1 MVIRH
6 NVVRG
11 KLDAP
16 KGRTEDNI
24 GITKRLAQALETHP
38 RTGPFV
44 FDNKGSHF
52 KEHNMNAWMMALVKL
67 AGLPWRGTRVLRKTC
82 GTRIAD
88 GGGGVAAVAT
98 HLRHKDLG
106 TASRYI
112 DRRGATSRAL
122 KALES

>member
-1 MVIRH
+1 MGATLPPVWTQAPPSWAEHLGLIDGALLG
-6 NVVRG
+6 NAADALVVG
-11 KLDAP
+11 
-16 KGRTEDNI
+16 GQT
-24 GITKRLAQALETHP
+24 
-38 RTGPFV
+38 
-44 FDNKGSHF
+44 
-52 KEHNMNAWMMALVKL
+52 ALVKR
-67 AGLPWRGTRVLRKTC
+67 AGLPWRGTHILRKTC

-122 KALES
+122 NALES